1 MREKRAILFLLRG
14 IPTLRHINT
23 CLEMPIYNLKEENDE
38 FQNERPLFMRSIVR
52 LQCSIVR
59 PNVEVRSYIWWMF
72 VPNIGKYTIHGWY
85 G

>member
-38 FQNERPLFMRSIVR
+38 FQNKRPLFMRSIVR
-52 LQCSIVR
+52 LHCSIVR
-59 PNVEVRSYIWWMF
+59 PNIEVRSYYDHPCMVYLPTF
-72 VPNIGKYTIHGWY
+72 GGFLFQM
-85 G
+85 